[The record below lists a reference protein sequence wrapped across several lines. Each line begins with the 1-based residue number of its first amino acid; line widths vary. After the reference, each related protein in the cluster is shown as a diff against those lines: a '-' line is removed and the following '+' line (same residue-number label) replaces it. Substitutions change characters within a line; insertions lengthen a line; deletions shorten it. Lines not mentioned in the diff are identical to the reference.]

1 LLGDLLDARIFA
13 RRYRVDFKMFQCSG
27 FEVVILPSLMDRGF
41 QGDRYFVS
49 TASKIA
55 RKR

>member
-1 LLGDLLDARIFA
+1 LLDARIFA